1 MASSAS
7 LIDDD
12 DGQGPAKKTK
22 DSTDEDV
29 DMSKN
34 VTYPDKPMYSETSYK
49 LRISC
54 HLVKSGQWNPW
65 NAAKRVLETIA
76 TQDGSLRVFPNN
88 AKQAGEE
95 GKTHTSLKQS
105 KEIGEKYCTYEPNV
119 WIPRVG
125 KRNDVYITIS
135 TTLPWSTI
143 AQRLYPGWR
152 TQKMHVQ
159 QHHWT
164 TMGEGKVAWIFGA
177 SNKLHWRPDLKIRFD
192 EIFKQVTQTP
202 DIPIPVYRIAAG
214 KPASGYGDQ
223 ALDCEAPMLYCDKKN
238 ITELVLL
245 CRLATEKDLAKL
257 ILDDPKQS
265 GLTSMEYR
273 QIISDQ
279 NDLVNKACS
288 ISMWGFNKA
297 ARQSLL
303 GTDICTSGVKA
314 LDGTQLFLSVENTP
328 NTDKGGKLNFLT
340 IPEHEDESRE
350 WLKANLIDGLENPD
364 KAWVK
369 GLLRTDC
376 TELRFAHQTHTQS
389 HKASP
394 HSDSSYAKSLRK
406 AHQSSDSVSEWTKNS
421 QKKKNRRSSFQVVNY
436 DAAYPALS
444 TSRPSSPTASERSG
458 SAWSGNSTIQTQITE
473 ITQQVSEMNKRWAES
488 QANQAAAF
496 AIQQKQ
502 LVSRIEEQQQMLQQ
516 QTANVA
522 NMMQMITDLLQRPM
536 AQTGHPQ
543 MQSTPTAPEPAAPQ
557 PIPNSQPTVVT
568 QPSPME
574 TGPPPQM
581 VPHTP
586 PHQYAVPPNGY
597 NHQYS
602 PMTHPYNGYTPMDY
616 TPAPSYWPAMDGV
629 YQGNPPPMSY
639 ASQPRGTARP

>member
-12 DGQGPAKKTK
+12 DGQGPAKKTR

-34 VTYPDKPMYSETSYK
+34 VTYPDTPMYSETSYK

-54 HLVKSGQWNPW
+54 HLAKSGQWNPW

-95 GKTHTSLKQS
+95 GKTHTSLKQG
-105 KEIGEKYCTYEPNV
+105 KDIGEKYCTYEPNV

-125 KRNDVYITIS
+125 KRNDVYINIS

-152 TQKMHVQ
+152 IQKMHVQ

-192 EIFKQVTQTP
+192 EIFKQATPTP
-202 DIPIPVYRIAAG
+202 DLPIPVYRIAAG

-223 ALDCEAPMLYCDKKN
+223 ALDCDAPMLYCDKKN
-238 ITELVLL
+238 ITELVQL

-288 ISMWGFNKA
+288 ISMWGFNNT

-303 GTDICTSGVKA
+303 GTDICSSGVLA
-314 LDGTQLFLSVENTP
+314 SDGSQLFLSVEKTP

-340 IPEHEDESRE
+340 TQEHETEGRA
-350 WLKANLIDGLENPD
+350 WLEAKLIEGLDKPEND
-364 KAWVK
+364 WVR

-376 TELRFAHQTHTQS
+376 TELRFAHQMQTQPQT
-389 HKASP
+389 ANP
-394 HSDSSYAKSLRK
+394 HSDSSYAKSLRIT
-406 AHQSSDSVSEWTKNS
+406 HRSSDSVSEWTKNS
-421 QKKKNRRSSFQVVNY
+421 QKKKNRRSSYQVVNY

-444 TSRPSSPTASERSG
+444 TSRPSSPTASEKSG

-473 ITQQVSEMNKRWAES
+473 ITQQVAEMNKQWAAS

-496 AIQQKQ
+496 ETQQKQ
-502 LVSRIEEQQQMLQQ
+502 LVARIEEQQHMLQQ

-522 NMMQMITDLLQRPM
+522 NMMQMITDLLQRPP
-536 AQTGHPQ
+536 APTGNQP
-543 MQSTPTAPEPAAPQ
+543 SRPNPTAQEAAVPQ
-557 PIPNSQPTVVT
+557 TIPNSQSTVV
-568 QPSPME
+568 QPSPMD
-574 TGPPPQM
+574 TGPPQM
-581 VPHTP
+581 VPPTP

-597 NHQYS
+597 SHQYS
-602 PMTHPYNGYTPMDY
+602 PMPHPYGYTPMDY
-616 TPAPSYWPAMDGV
+616 PPAPSYWPAMDGA
-629 YQGNPPPMSY
+629 YQGNAPPMTY
-639 ASQPRGTARP
+639 ASQPRGTTRP